1 MAKPRIL
8 IAGAHSG
15 SGKTTLALGLVA
27 ALRRRGLRVQTFKVG
42 PDFLDPTHLAAASGR
57 PCYNLDGWMC
67 GRPYVEKLFSRTTQD
82 ADLAIIEGVMGLFDG
97 ADPAGLAGS
106 SAEIAGWLQVSVLL
120 LVNTHGMAR
129 SIAPLVAGFT
139 EFEPC
144 VRIGGVIANH
154 CGSPRHKTLLTK
166 ALIAAGLPPLLGA
179 VPRAGFPEL
188 QSRHLGLVTANPTN
202 NCSEAVLDEFAAAAE
217 RHLALDKIINLAHSA
232 PLNLQG
238 VSDSMSRQALPRL
251 AVARGARRM
260 SHRQAGIRLG
270 VARDE
275 AFHFYYQDLFDELQ
289 ELGCVC
295 EWFSPLRDSCLPEDL
310 DAVYLGGGYP
320 EEFAAH
326 LSANHAMMESIR
338 RFSELGRPL
347 YAECGGLMYLSRAIT
362 TRDGLRHPLLGILPT
377 ETRML
382 DRRKRLGY
390 VEVTLREN
398 ALWGTAGERMRG
410 HEFHYS
416 ELLSNPTVHREWCAA
431 YHSKPRNGDRQALEG
446 YYWRSGRILASYVHL
461 HLASHPPALEHFV
474 TLCAQI
480 RSGKFSSTTSAPQSP
495 G

>member
-27 ALRRRGLRVQTFKVG
+27 ALRKRGLRVQTFKVG
-42 PDFLDPTHLAAASGR
+42 PDFLDPTHLATASGR

-67 GRPYVEKLFSRTTQD
+67 GRPYVEKLFDRTTQD

-106 SAEIAGWLQVSVLL
+106 SAEIAGWLQVPVLL
-120 LVNTHGMAR
+120 LVNAHGMAR
-129 SIAPLVAGFT
+129 SIAPLVGGFT
-139 EFEPC
+139 QFEPS
-144 VRIGGVIANH
+144 VRIGGVIANQ
-154 CGSPRHKTLLTK
+154 CGSARHKTLLTK
-166 ALIAAGLPPLLGA
+166 ALMAADLPPLLGA

-188 QSRHLGLVTANPTN
+188 QSRHLGLVTANPTSN
-202 NCSEAVLDEFAAAAE
+202 GTAAMLDEFAIAAE
-217 RHLALDKIINLAHSA
+217 RHLALDKIVSLAHSA
-232 PLNLQG
+232 PTNLQG
-238 VSDSMSRQALPRL
+238 VNDSISRQAFPRPG
-251 AVARGARRM
+251 VARGAMQRT
-260 SHRQAGIRLG
+260 HRQAGIRLG

-289 ELGCVC
+289 ERGCVC
-295 EWFSPLRDSCLPEDL
+295 EWFSPLRDSCLPEGL

-320 EEFAAH
+320 EEFAAR

-338 RFSELGRPL
+338 RFSEFGHPV

-362 TRDGLRHPLLGILPT
+362 TRDGLRHPLLGILPA

-390 VEVTLREN
+390 VEVTLQED

-416 ELLSNPTVHREWCAA
+416 ELLSDPAVHSNWCAA
-431 YHSKPRNGDRQALEG
+431 YLSKPRNGARQALEG
-446 YYWRSGRILASYVHL
+446 YYWRPGRILASYVHL
-461 HLASHPPALEHFV
+461 HPASHPTALEHFLN
-474 TLCAQI
+474 LCIQI
-480 RSGKFSSTTSAPQSP
+480 RSENLSSTTSAPESP